1 MNVILIFNDG
11 WRADIANNPTLTPI
25 LHKFLNEYGGYKFT
39 KAYSVTT
46 WTWPVTMSIFTGL
59 LPVQH
64 GCDDIGYQKHD
75 AEQNLALDIF
85 AAKNCSKDEFLPTP
99 GATMVGRIYIW
110 KTTDEAKYRK
120 YTCSNCGLGF
130 EDTIPEE
137 NYPGTTDKIQ
147 TLCPSCH
154 EIAEEEKD
162 K

>member
-1 MNVILIFNDG
+1 MCE
-11 WRADIANNPTLTPI
+11 LTDKDKI
-25 LHKFLNEYGGYKFT
+25 DALER
-39 KAYSVTT
+39 V
-46 WTWPVTMSIFTGL
+46 L
-59 LPVQH
+59 LPLISADEVRYRRFDKRFFIMEFVGADPNRLQFH
-64 GCDDIGYQKHD
+64 LSSGGFDVDWD
-75 AEQNLALDIF
+75 AEPCMDYPPEHL
-85 AAKNCSKDEFLPTP
+85 KDEFLPTP